1 MAKAEVRQSIFRVL
15 SDLIKSDNI
24 ITLDELDG
32 LDGACGKYSITQ
44 EDKEAGYGI
53 TLGAAMATIARQGES
68 LKRKVLATMRDIAL
82 DDNECSRAEALLIW
96 AMDSICH
103 DPSAR
108 MVSMEF
114 KNRPLLRTQL
124 LYVENRKTIPARVD
138 LENDRKFEEM
148 SRIVKMGGLELVYIP
163 RVARHFKMYGTKEKE
178 KGFQDLKRV
187 LRLVSPQSS
196 DSDITNAIFSLQGM
210 NSKYFYNHIL
220 RGKLEMNLNVDNP
233 AWVIRMPDSVVGGAG
248 YANFFCVDVQDDI
261 RGQLTGFVDSLNRY
275 QTSYSV
281 TVNDGADRKDTFR
294 YNGFYKALLDVM
306 SVKKNDKWDLHI
318 RLYGDGGVDRFEY
331 LDEKTGTMKKCVM
344 TISRGSYEYPIPLSG
359 RDVAFYLLLLC
370 ASAAEQKGVDF
381 SNPDLKDVT
390 EQRYREI
397 YASVSRRSKDIP
409 EVWIPETRIP
419 MRSRVAAAINDSE
432 IAKHSSLQS
441 VYLPEGN
448 TSGFLHVQIEP
459 ERVFIDSHTGSKPL
473 MESGLYSRY
482 LTPRKK
488 LTSPE

>member
-24 ITLDELDG
+24 ITLNELDG
-32 LDGACGKYSITQ
+32 LDRICDKFSITQ

-53 TLGAAMATIARQGES
+53 TLGAAMSTIARQSVS
-68 LKRKVLATMRDIAL
+68 LKNKVLDSMHDIAM

-96 AMDSICH
+96 AMGCICH

-114 KNRPLLRTQL
+114 MNRPLLRTQL
-124 LYVENRKTIPARVD
+124 LYVENRKTIPSRVD

-163 RVARHFKMYGTKEKE
+163 RVARHFRIYGTKEKE

-248 YANFFCVDVQDDI
+248 YANFFCIDVRDDI
-261 RGQLTGFVDSLNRY
+261 RGQLSGFVDSLNRY

-318 RLYGDGGVDRFEY
+318 RLYGEGGIDRFEY
-331 LDEKTGTMKKCVM
+331 ADEKSGAMKKCVM
-344 TISRGSYEYPIPLSG
+344 TISRGPDEYPIPLSG

-370 ASAAEQKGVDF
+370 ASASEEKGVDF
-381 SNPDLKDVT
+381 SNPDLRDVT
-390 EQRYREI
+390 ERRYSEI
-397 YASVSRRSKDIP
+397 YGRVSTRQVDIP
-409 EVWIPETRIP
+409 EVWIPESRIP
-419 MRSRVAAAINDSE
+419 MRSRVAAAINDSV

-441 VYLPEGN
+441 VYLPEDI
-448 TSGFLHVQIEP
+448 TRGFLHVQIEP
-459 ERVFIDSHTGSKPL
+459 ERVFIDSRTGSRPL
-473 MESGLYSRY
+473 MESDLYRRY
-482 LTPRKK
+482 VAAGKQPTF
-488 LTSPE
+488 PE